1 MVVSAIKVIRYL
13 FIYFFLYTYV
23 YFVFKNCQ
31 LSKTATSISLTFT
44 QLIVPSYRILD
55 HFITYEMTYQN

>member
-1 MVVSAIKVIRYL
+1 MSLIEVISV
-13 FIYFFLYTYV
+13 FIL
-23 YFVFKNCQ
+23 FVFYIFMYILYWKNCQ
-31 LSKTATSISLTFT
+31 LSKTATSISLTLT